1 MFRPICLPSDTF
13 VDYSVKRVD
22 GTVTGWGA
30 TQIIYSS
37 GSNGIVSGRPV
48 SQSASNVLKKL
59 EDVRLLGHEECD
71 SILEEYEERTKG
83 KAKLR
88 RSNICGNSPV
98 GDSCVG
104 DSGSGLTVWNE
115 DIQAYELI
123 GIVSFGVGC
132 NSSFDGKNRARL
144 NIKY

>member
-1 MFRPICLPSDTF
+1 MFRPICLPSDTY
-13 VDYSVKRVD
+13 VDYSRERVVA
-22 GTVTGWGA
+22 TVTGWGA
-30 TQIIYSS
+30 TQLMYSS
-37 GSNGIVSGRPV
+37 GSNGIVTGRPFG
-48 SQSASNVLKKL
+48 SPSDVLKKL
-59 EDVRLLGHEECD
+59 DDVLLLGHEECD

-123 GIVSFGVGC
+123 GVVSFGIGC
-132 NSSFDGKNRARL
+132 NSSFDGK
-144 NIKY
+144 